1 MIPSAATV
9 LTSRAAFFT
18 DGFSYV
24 LRIVLSNRLNNVR
37 ITLSSFATKPTEGP
51 ERLRFHQLVGA

>member
-1 MIPSAATV
+1 
-9 LTSRAAFFT
+9 
-18 DGFSYV
+18 

-51 ERLRFHQLVGA
+51 ERLRFHQLVGV